1 MLLAM
6 ALKHSRKI
14 GEIFAVRL
22 AESDGFGDAIA
33 LTLEIRLVHVTQIDE
48 IHRGTSH
55 NDQRLKIVHANDVAK
70 VIKIACIPH
79 DAELGDADGNAAVIG
94 RISSC
99 N

>member
-33 LTLEIRLVHVTQIDE
+33 LTLEIRLVHVAQIDE

-70 VIKIACIPH
+70 VIKIISRSNAKGIPLLIV
-79 DAELGDADGNAAVIG
+79 AILAL
-94 RISSC
+94 
-99 N
+99 